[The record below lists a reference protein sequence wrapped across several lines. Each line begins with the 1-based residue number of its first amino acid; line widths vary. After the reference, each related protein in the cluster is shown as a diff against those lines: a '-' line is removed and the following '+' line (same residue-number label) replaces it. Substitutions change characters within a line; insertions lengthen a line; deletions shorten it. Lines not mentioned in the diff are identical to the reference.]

1 MKHFLTINNKLYTK
15 IKLNDYFNEDS
26 FYKITSNTA
35 LNHYYLALSI
45 IKGLENPLAR
55 AVNFIINNEE
65 CRNDL
70 KTHLIAATNMVI
82 NKYMDLFKTIIEDMD
97 FCYAITNKSDII
109 YTLKLDMSFKN
120 DEDMYSYKYV
130 FEKKGN
136 DSAED

>member
-65 CRNDL
+65 YRNDL

-82 NKYMDLFKTIIEDMD
+82 NKYMDLFKTIIKDMD

-136 DSAED
+136 DSAKD